1 MEPFFHFLYPASVAI
16 AAFFL
21 LYRILLS
28 GLTDFRVNRFFLLAS
43 LAVSLLIA
51 MFPVRYDV
59 VATGSETPFLR
70 PLLDGTNGNSIPEA
84 IPDNDSSFSRMWLLT
99 IIYFSGL
106 SFFLLRLLIQ
116 TIRIMLTIRRSVTSR
131 TADCYI
137 HENTTFS
144 MPFSFFNHIFIHS
157 ETRQCGLSA
166 ILAHEKVHIRERHW
180 IDLLFIELLT
190 VLFWFNPFIW
200 LFEHAM
206 KQNHEFLAD
215 EGVLSLGHSPVRY
228 QALLVNQLMGM
239 QVIGLTNHLSFA
251 LGPNRLKMI
260 NKQKT
265 SKSKLLRI
273 IWAVPL
279 LGILLTAF
287 AEPEYQTNQAGKQP
301 ATNSLTAGPDLNRTI
316 AGRVVNESDNPV
328 SGAHIVIKGTTT
340 GTVTDEQGN
349 FSLEF
354 PDLLHNEIV
363 ISYVGLRTIVAQVTP
378 GKGRPW
384 NFKMEREI
392 IGIDTKSMYLEKEM
406 PSPPPP
412 PPPAPQTV
420 SPGKPEKFLY
430 VEEMP
435 FYQGG
440 HRGLGQYVKK
450 SQAELKAKNP
460 NLQGKA
466 TVGFTIDTSG
476 KVTNIRVVNTTT
488 PEAAE
493 AMIAIIK
500 RMEGWTPGKQREHP
514 VPVDF
519 EMQLE
524 F

>member
-1 MEPFFHFLYPASVAI
+1 I
-16 AAFFL
+16 
-21 LYRILLS
+21 
-28 GLTDFRVNRFFLLAS
+28 
-43 LAVSLLIA
+43 
-51 MFPVRYDV
+51 RYDV
-59 VATGSETPFLR
+59 VASGSDTPFLR
-70 PLLDGTNGNSIPEA
+70 PLLDGKNGDRIPEG
-84 IPDNDSSFSRMWLLT
+84 IPDNDSNFPRMWLLT

-116 TIRIMLTIRRSVTSR
+116 TIQIMLTIRRSVTSR
-131 TADCYI
+131 TTDCYI

-157 ETRQCGLSA
+157 EIHRQCGLSA
-166 ILAHEKVHIRERHW
+166 ILAHEKVHIRERRW

-200 LFEHAM
+200 FFEHAM

-251 LGPNRLKMI
+251 HGPNRLKMI

-265 SKSKLLRI
+265 SKRKLFRI
-273 IWAVPL
+273 FWAVPL

-301 ATNSLTAGPDLNRTI
+301 ATDLLTAGPDLNRMI

-328 SGAHIVIKGTTT
+328 SGAHIVIRGTTT

-354 PDLLHNEIV
+354 PDLRHNEIV

-378 GKGRPW
+378 GKGRSW

-392 IGIDTKSMYLEKEM
+392 IGIDTKSMFLEKEM

-412 PPPAPQTV
+412 PAPQAV
-420 SPGKPEKFLY
+420 PPGKPEKFLY

-435 FYQGG
+435 FYPGG

-450 SQAELKAKNP
+450 HQTELKAKNP

-466 TVGFTIDTSG
+466 TVDFTIDTSG

-493 AMIAIIK
+493 AMITILK
-500 RMEGWTPGKQREHP
+500 GMESWTPGKQRDQA